1 MRRAGHRVRIVLP
14 VFRYVPALG
23 GAIRLVQLVA
33 EGAASRGHTVT
44 VVTQEEPGSPPEETI
59 GGVRVLRLRMRHVA
73 RFRVP
78 SGYRRLLRSLD
89 ADVLHLNGNR
99 IWCADYYLP
108 FARSFHWPQVIM
120 PMGFYHYWMR
130 SGPVRSLY
138 YNRYY
143 PGRLRAF
150 DGYIALT
157 EGERD
162 QVAGWKYPA
171 NQIHVIPVGID
182 LSEFERAPVLR
193 DAFRAAW
200 DLSSPR
206 IALAMGG
213 SYDNKRADRLV
224 RAVAAT
230 KGEWGLVVI
239 GPDRP
244 GTPYDRAHCER
255 LARELSASVR
265 FLGAQPRSAV
275 LDAFFSADAYLQGS
289 EFEGYGV
296 SLVEAMASGLPFVA
310 FDTGAAREL
319 SRTGAGFC
327 VTTETEMVARLREI
341 PERHDEMAR
350 AARAALPDWSAD
362 RMVDRHLQVY
372 RSVQR
377 FAPSPPAR
385 DSG

>member
-1 MRRAGHRVRIVLP
+1 VRVVLP

-44 VVTQEEPGSPPEETI
+44 VVTQEEPGSLPEEMI
-59 GGVRVLRLRMRHVA
+59 GGVRVLRIGMRHVGK
-73 RFRVP
+73 FRVP
-78 SGYRRLLRSLD
+78 RGYRRLLRSLD

-108 FARSFHWPQVIM
+108 FARSFDWPQVIM

-130 SGPVRSLY
+130 SGLVRSVY
-138 YNRYY
+138 YKRYY

-150 DGYIALT
+150 DGYVALT

-162 QVAGWKYPA
+162 QVSGWKYPA
-171 NQIHVIPVGID
+171 DRIHVIPVGID
-182 LSEFERAPVLR
+182 LAEFVRASPPR
-193 DAFRAAW
+193 DAVRSGW
-200 DLSSPR
+200 GLSAPR
-206 IALAMGG
+206 VALAMGG
-213 SYDNKRADRLV
+213 SYDNKRVDRLV

-239 GPDRP
+239 GPDLP
-244 GTPYDRAHCER
+244 GTAYDRDHCER
-255 LARELSASVR
+255 LARELSAPVR
-265 FLGAQPRSAV
+265 FLGSQPRPAV

-296 SLVEAMASGLPFVA
+296 SLVEAMASELPFVA
-310 FDTGAAREL
+310 FETGAAREL

-327 VTTETEMVARLREI
+327 VTSEAEMVARLREI
-341 PERHDEMAR
+341 PDRRDEMSR
-350 AARAALPDWSAD
+350 AARAVLPNWSSD
-362 RMVDRHLQVY
+362 RMVDRHLEVY

-377 FAPSPPAR
+377 AAPPAR
-385 DSG
+385 SGGESY